1 MERFLALLDDLRR
14 LHRHL
19 DLAQVLP
26 QALALVQRA
35 IPTEAAALALLDPD
49 TGDLVFQ
56 AATGPGI
63 DQVVGMRFSPT
74 TGLTGQSVLTNHP
87 LLVRA
92 PQDALHFHS
101 RVDSRPHLPLREL
114 LCIPLSD
121 AEERLGVIQLLN
133 RVDGSFGDDDVDLLS
148 RLATE
153 VVIVIQNARRYEKE
167 RRRRRVA
174 DALLAVSSA
183 QATTVDLEALLNI
196 ILEQLGRVVPYVSA
210 AIFQV
215 DESGQGRV
223 LAQRGF
229 PRPDMAE
236 QAAKVLGV
244 DTRMKVL
251 RSTGRPLLIADTH
264 HDPRWPALAG
274 WEYVRCWIGV
284 PLLDKQRFIGVLSVD
299 SGEPA
304 SYGEEEISVVSAFAQ
319 QALLALQRFHAQQEA
334 ERATAELAT
343 NARRMSLLYETSHL
357 LLSHLQLN
365 DEKLEQVVRW
375 MAELTQ
381 ARYCALHL
389 LPASGQEERII
400 VHGIDESYRSILPS
414 HPEGAGLLGHI
425 TPSTP
430 VVRSDDLSKDSRVQG
445 FPPHH
450 PRMHTFLGVPVTAQ
464 GRLLARFYLADK
476 QEGKPFTAEDEALA
490 KAFAATVATAL
501 ENTRLFQESQQRLRE
516 LKGLYEISRALGMVV
531 EPKELYG
538 QIVAQIAEL
547 MDVEICAIFT
557 LDPDREEMLVCQP
570 PAVGLTPEQVSRLR
584 FPLRPET
591 GLQLAW
597 QETGPRW
604 ANRPYRERDL
614 APFWDIMR
622 QLGIRQILGCNLW
635 SGHRSWG
642 MLAVANKRDG
652 SEITEADAR
661 LISTLAHQAAAIL
674 EKVHLQ
680 RKQREEAE
688 ITAALLEVSQAINDL
703 IQLGEILERVT
714 QITPSLVGCDCCLI
728 HLWDAEQERFLPA
741 EAAGLTPEQRER
753 FFRHRCLPADV
764 PYVTD
769 EGIPRK
775 TPLVIRDTRSSSQ
788 VPEWLRQE
796 MAVRSLLAV
805 PILSKDHLVGGLLVY
820 NSHTSRTFSEQEIA
834 IVTGIAHQ
842 TAIAIENAR
851 LYQELQ
857 KRAQELERA
866 YEELKDLDRMKS
878 EFIQNVSHELR
889 TPLTFVRG
897 YVELLL
903 SGDLGP
909 LNQRQRESLE
919 IVAAKS
925 GRLAELVNDVITLQ
939 TVDADSLERSDVP
952 LSLVARSA
960 MRGAAAKAK
969 EAGLTLQEAFEEP
982 ENTLVYGDPHRLEQ
996 VFDNLLSNA
1005 IKFSSP
1011 GSTITVRIYD
1021 DGDVVRAEV
1030 EDQGIGIPEEALPH
1044 IFDRF
1049 YQVDGSTTRRYEGTG
1064 LGLAIVKQIVEAH
1077 GGAVGVESQVG
1088 EGSRFWF
1095 TIPKYQD
1102 GGSET

>member
-14 LHRHL
+14 LHKHL
-19 DLAQVLP
+19 DLAQALP
-26 QALALVQRA
+26 QTLALVQKA

-49 TGDLVFQ
+49 AGDLVIQ
-56 AATGPGI
+56 AATGPGM
-63 DQVVGMRFSPT
+63 DRVVGMRFSPT
-74 TGLTGQSVLTNHP
+74 TGLTGQSVLTGRP
-87 LLVRA
+87 MLVRF
-92 PQDALHFHS
+92 PQNVPHFHAH
-101 RVDSRPHLPLREL
+101 VDSRPDLSLREL
-114 LCIPLSD
+114 LCIPLRD
-121 AEERLGVIQLLN
+121 AEERLGVIQLVN
-133 RVDGSFGDDDVDLLS
+133 KVDGSFDDDDVKLLS
-148 RLATE
+148 RLAAE
-153 VVIVIQNARRYEKE
+153 IVVAIQNAHRYEKE

-183 QATTVDLEALLNI
+183 QATTADLETLLNV
-196 ILEQLGRVVPYVSA
+196 ILEQLGRVIPYVSA

-215 DESGQGRV
+215 DEDSQVRV

-236 QAAKVLGV
+236 QAARVLSV
-244 DTRMKVL
+244 DTRMEVL

-284 PLLDKQRFIGVLSVD
+284 PLLDSHRFIGILSVD
-299 SGEPA
+299 GAEPA
-304 SYGEEEISVVSAFAQ
+304 GYGEEEISIVSAFAQ
-319 QALLALQRFHAQQEA
+319 QVLLALQRFHAQQEA
-334 ERATAELAT
+334 EQATTKLAA
-343 NARRMSLLYETSHL
+343 NAQRMSLLYETSHL
-357 LLSHLQLN
+357 LLSHLQLD
-365 DEKLEQVVRW
+365 DEKLERVVRW

-389 LPASGQEERII
+389 LPASGHKERLI
-400 VHGIDESYRSILPS
+400 VYGMDEFYRGVLPP
-414 HPEGAGLLGHI
+414 HPEGVGILGHI
-425 TPSTP
+425 SPSAS
-430 VVRSDDLSKDSRVQG
+430 VVRSDDLSKDPRVQG

-476 QEGKPFTAEDEALA
+476 QGGSPFTAEDEALA

-501 ENTRLFQESQQRLRE
+501 ENIRLFQESQQRLRE
-516 LKGLYEISRALGMVV
+516 LKGLYEISRALGMVI
-531 EPKELYG
+531 EPEELYG

-547 MDVEICAIFT
+547 MDVEMCAIFT
-557 LDPDREEMLVCQP
+557 LDPDRREMLICQP
-570 PAVGLTPEQVSRLR
+570 PAVGLTPEQVAQLR
-584 FPLRPET
+584 FPLQADT

-597 QETGPRW
+597 QETKPRW
-604 ANRPYRERDL
+604 ANEPYQEKDL

-674 EKVHLQ
+674 EKVHFQ
-680 RKQREEAE
+680 RRQRQEAE

-703 IQLGEILERVT
+703 IQLGDILERVA

-728 HLWDAEQERFLPA
+728 HLWDADQELFLPA
-741 EAAGLTPEQRER
+741 EAAGLTPEQREH
-753 FFRHRCLPADV
+753 FFHHRCRPTDV
-764 PYVTD
+764 PYMA
-769 EGIPRK
+769 EGAPRR
-775 TPLVIRDTRSSSQ
+775 TPLVIRDTQSSPY
-788 VPEWLRQE
+788 VADWLRQE
-796 MAVRSLLAV
+796 MAARSLLAV

-820 NSHTSRTFSEQEIA
+820 DSRTLRTFSEQEIA

-969 EAGLTLQEAFEEP
+969 EAGLILKESFEEQ
-982 ENTLVYGDPHRLEQ
+982 EKTRVYGDPHRLEQ

-1011 GSTITVRIYD
+1011 GSTITVRICD
-1021 DGDVVRAEV
+1021 DGDFVRAEV

-1077 GGAVGVESQVG
+1077 GGTVGVESWVG

-1095 TIPKYQD
+1095 TVPKYQD
-1102 GGSET
+1102 GET